1 MLELKSVSWQNFMSY
16 GDYKTSLSLANA
28 GQCLITGEVV
38 DEDSPD
44 KAEHIIKKSNGAGK
58 STIPSAIQW
67 CLFGRTMHSANPGSK
82 VVNYFTGKD
91 CQVTVEFK
99 NGDTITRTRNTNG
112 CNELLYMKNGEE
124 QSFVLDTLSTTK
136 NQQAKLNKEFGLD
149 WDIFC
154 GSVFFNQ
161 YGKPWMEMA
170 EQSRKSAIERIL
182 HINKFT
188 YYAKAAKDVV
198 DKLHSDLDK
207 VSAKKESLS
216 RQISIY
222 QQQRIGFEEASAG
235 FTENQISRKE
245 ELKKLIQI
253 EQETIDTI
261 ELPDLEKLASRWAIV
276 AKIEAMLE
284 DLRRQSNKLA
294 SKISESEGQIS
305 SVQTTIQNWE
315 AKSGKICT
323 RCEQE
328 IKQSHTS
335 SKIDP
340 LTNRLEQLTS
350 DHQVLVNDKS
360 KIDSTLSK
368 VTKSLQDKKP
378 DMTMYG
384 AKEVHSRVQTHKNS
398 IKRFEKELSGIDD
411 EIEPNQLA
419 IQRLDENISLA
430 DKEIAKLQKQSEELS
445 TMLSYYNYIHKVYHD
460 RTKLKSFVYQD
471 HLPYINSRLNHY
483 LEIFGLD
490 IRIEITNSLS
500 ISSNMWGYDFESGGE
515 RKRTDVAFML
525 AMFDFHEAMY
535 GRQCNVLVLD
545 EVDGRMDEEGID
557 ALIGIIKEDLST
569 KIETILIISHRNMM
583 HDTFPNEIRVCRD
596 NRFSYIK

>member
-1 MLELKSVSWQNFMSY
+1 MSY

-350 DHQVLVNDKS
+350 DHQILVNDKS

>member
-350 DHQVLVNDKS
+350 DHQVLVDDKS

>member
-1 MLELKSVSWQNFMSY
+1 MSY

-350 DHQVLVNDKS
+350 DHQILVNDKS

-384 AKEVHSRVQTHKNS
+384 AKEVHSRAQTHKNS

>member
-1 MLELKSVSWQNFMSY
+1 MSY

-350 DHQVLVNDKS
+350 DHQVLVDDKS